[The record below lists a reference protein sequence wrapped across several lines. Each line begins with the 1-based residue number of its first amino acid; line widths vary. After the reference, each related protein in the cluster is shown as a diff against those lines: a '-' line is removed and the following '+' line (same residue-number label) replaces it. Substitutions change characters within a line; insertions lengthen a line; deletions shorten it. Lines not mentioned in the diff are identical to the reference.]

1 MCVNVMSWVGQRIQ
15 MMERE
20 IPSREGI
27 NNPEKPE
34 TATGVA
40 VFNPE
45 EINE

>member
-20 IPSREGI
+20 IPSREGR